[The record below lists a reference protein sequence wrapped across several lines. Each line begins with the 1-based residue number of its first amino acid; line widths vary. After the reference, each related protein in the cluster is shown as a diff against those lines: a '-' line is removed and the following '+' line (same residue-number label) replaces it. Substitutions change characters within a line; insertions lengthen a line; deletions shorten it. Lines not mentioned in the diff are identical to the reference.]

1 MKLLWLNQF
10 YLYAGAKDS
19 PLNEIAWKPIF
30 PNEESRI
37 YFPCSS
43 NSALP
48 CLPFGR
54 KRIHINKDN
63 NNNNYNNNNNNNNN
77 SIDSNKNNE
86 KDSNMYMYV
95 LLNEYRDL

>member
-48 CLPFGR
+48 YLPFGR
-54 KRIHINKDN
+54 KRIRINKDN
-63 NNNNYNNNNNNNNN
+63 NNNNNNNNNN
-77 SIDSNKNNE
+77 IDSNKNNE

>member
-1 MKLLWLNQF
+1 MKTYFSQRR
-10 YLYAGAKDS
+10 KQD
-19 PLNEIAWKPIF
+19 IF
-30 PNEESRI
+30 
-37 YFPCSS
+37 FVLKQ
-43 NSALP
+43 SALP

-63 NNNNYNNNNNNNNN
+63 NNNNNNNNN
-77 SIDSNKNNE
+77 IDSNKNNE

>member
-37 YFPCSS
+37 YFSCSS

-63 NNNNYNNNNNNNNN
+63 NNNNYNNNNNN
-77 SIDSNKNNE
+77 IDSNKNNE
-86 KDSNMYMYV
+86 KDSNMYV